1 MTEHECQC
9 GGAGLEALT
18 DDDLIMLSNIM
29 RGRKDDLAKGTMYS
43 VRKELYK
50 RGVRNV

>member
-1 MTEHECQC
+1 MSECQC
-9 GGAGLEALT
+9 GGAGFETLT

-29 RGRKDDLAKGTMYS
+29 MGRKDDVATGTRMAI
-43 VRKELYK
+43 RKELYK

>member
-1 MTEHECQC
+1 MSECQC
-9 GGAGLEALT
+9 GGAGFETLT
-18 DDDLIMLSNIM
+18 TTDLIMLSNIM
-29 RGRKDDLAKGTMYS
+29 RGRKDDVAKGTMYS